1 MVEEQDF
8 ACVQVVCW
16 GESVLVRGWGAPLGG
31 LSAMGSSSEE
41 LSSDAPRMN
50 LRRSLISGP
59 ELAMCV
65 FEVLAAEGTC
75 RASVSTVL
83 ASRSPD
89 VVPIWG
95 PGPSLCSEV
104 EGTVDGE
111 CSPGGGDCAVDE
123 TLAEGGK
130 PSDLSSFTGIIN
142 DLVLILQNKYNIH
155 RISPNSAK
163 GSIHGHSPEA
173 ATTGKKITH
182 KLNLLKSYL
191 KWCILKH
198 CEVVQKVEVQ
208 VEAHIWPPA
217 EIGQKTSAKTKI
229 QCLWSQRL
237 WSTKRDLYHY
247 FVSLLII
254 MTSMSAALHFT

>member
-1 MVEEQDF
+1 MVEERDC
-8 ACVQVVCW
+8 ACVQVACW

-65 FEVLAAEGTC
+65 FEVLAAEG
-75 RASVSTVL
+75 SVSTVL
-83 ASRSPD
+83 TSRSPD

-123 TLAEGGK
+123 TLAEGEK
-130 PSDLSSFTGIIN
+130 PSDVLSSFTGIIN

-173 ATTGKKITH
+173 ATTEQNNNSQAKSVKKLFKVMSFKTLWGSPKSWGSSWGTH
-182 KLNLLKSYL
+182 LAPLQ
-191 KWCILKH
+191 
-198 CEVVQKVEVQ
+198 E
-208 VEAHIWPPA
+208 
-217 EIGQKTSAKTKI
+217 
-229 QCLWSQRL
+229 
-237 WSTKRDLYHY
+237 
-247 FVSLLII
+247 
-254 MTSMSAALHFT
+254 